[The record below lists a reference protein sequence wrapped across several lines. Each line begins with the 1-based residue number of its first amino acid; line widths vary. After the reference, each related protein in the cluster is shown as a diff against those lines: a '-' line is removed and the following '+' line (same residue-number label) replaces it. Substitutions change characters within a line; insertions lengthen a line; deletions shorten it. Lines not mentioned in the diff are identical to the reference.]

1 MSRWESLV
9 ERRIREAM
17 EQGDFDAL
25 PGEGK
30 PLDLEVNP
38 YEDPELSMAHRML
51 KNAGMAP
58 AWIEERR
65 DIDRAVEQARQRL
78 VRGGDRQ
85 AFASEVARLNSRI
98 LSYNLK
104 VPSGTWNLPQ
114 LSLERELARALG
126 RR

>member
-1 MSRWESLV
+1 MGPWESLT

-17 EQGDFDAL
+17 EQGEFDAL
-25 PGEGK
+25 AGEGK

-38 YEDPELSMAHRML
+38 YEDPELRMAHRML

-65 DIDRAVEQARQRL
+65 DIHRAVERARERL
-78 VRGGDRQ
+78 ARGGDMA
-85 AFASEVARLNSRI
+85 AFASELARLNSRI

-114 LSLERELARALG
+114 LSLKQELTRAR
-126 RR
+126 